1 MDSAADKT
9 FFSARKW
16 LEYAYRYARALRLS
30 PYGLVGVMLARMSA
44 LTPPN
49 VVAQLTPHDMP
60 MTLNVNVALVG
71 PTGSGKGRTMGQARH
86 LMPSPPLC
94 MLEEVKP
101 KTGESIPAKFVAK
114 VPATDGDGKPIK
126 GEYMDKVM
134 TDRCL
139 LLMPEVVSLKAA
151 MSRQGSIILP
161 TLLESFSNEPLGDD
175 TKGKQFQIKLP
186 PYAYRLAAVVGVQP
200 NNAGV
205 LFDEAQTGLA
215 GRFAYM
221 PSVDTDAP
229 SRRPEP
235 PTGVFP
241 YDPCRIPEG
250 NGLDALAALLK
261 YGSLDNMPQN
271 GPDAREGYPLTIISF
286 PSAATEY
293 ADHMQRLGVLGQA
306 TALDAHRVELV
317 ARFAALLALM
327 DYRLEVSREDWDL
340 SMLFMD
346 VSDRIR
352 AECMEQSRRSAVDVQ
367 AEQISVKRDA
377 EEQADRSVA
386 ERAKTRLLDLLDTLD
401 PAREG
406 VPFKT
411 LKLRLSKPQQRVCE
425 DVLEDLYKGGLVD
438 RREGPRGG
446 DVYSLS
452 LN

>member
-114 VPATDGDGKPIK
+114 VPATDGDGKPVK

-151 MSRQGSIILP
+151 MSRQGSTILP

-241 YDPCRIPEG
+241 YDPCRIPDG

-293 ADHMQRLGVLGQA
+293 ADHMQRLSVLGQA

-327 DYRLEVSREDWDL
+327 DCRLEVNREDWDL

-377 EEQADRSVA
+377 EEQANA
-386 ERAKTRLLDLLDTLD
+386 QIIERAKVRLLDLLDAMD
-401 PAREG
+401 PTCEG
-406 VPFKT
+406 IT
-411 LKLRLSKPQQRVCE
+411 ERDLRNRLSPPQRKVMG
-425 DVLEDLYKGGLVD
+425 DALTDLYKGGKID
-438 RREGPRGG
+438 RREGPQGG
-446 DVYSLS
+446 DIYSLS
-452 LN
+452 VA

>member
-241 YDPCRIPEG
+241 YDPC
-250 NGLDALAALLK
+250 
-261 YGSLDNMPQN
+261 
-271 GPDAREGYPLTIISF
+271 
-286 PSAATEY
+286 
-293 ADHMQRLGVLGQA
+293 
-306 TALDAHRVELV
+306 
-317 ARFAALLALM
+317 
-327 DYRLEVSREDWDL
+327 VSRRETDWTRSPPCL
-340 SMLFMD
+340 STVPWTTCPRTGRM
-346 VSDRIR
+346 R
-352 AECMEQSRRSAVDVQ
+352 ARATRLRSSRFHPPRRSTRTICNDSASLVRLPRWMRT
-367 AEQISVKRDA
+367 AWNWWRDS
-377 EEQADRSVA
+377 RHCSPSWITGW
-386 ERAKTRLLDLLDTLD
+386 R
-401 PAREG
+401 
-406 VPFKT
+406 
-411 LKLRLSKPQQRVCE
+411 
-425 DVLEDLYKGGLVD
+425 
-438 RREGPRGG
+438 
-446 DVYSLS
+446 
-452 LN
+452 

>member
-1 MDSAADKT
+1 M
-9 FFSARKW
+9 
-16 LEYAYRYARALRLS
+16 
-30 PYGLVGVMLARMSA
+30 
-44 LTPPN
+44 
-49 VVAQLTPHDMP
+49 
-60 MTLNVNVALVG
+60 
-71 PTGSGKGRTMGQARH
+71 
-86 LMPSPPLC
+86 
-94 MLEEVKP
+94 
-101 KTGESIPAKFVAK
+101 
-114 VPATDGDGKPIK
+114 
-126 GEYMDKVM
+126 
-134 TDRCL
+134 
-139 LLMPEVVSLKAA
+139 
-151 MSRQGSIILP
+151 
-161 TLLESFSNEPLGDD
+161 
-175 TKGKQFQIKLP
+175 
-186 PYAYRLAAVVGVQP
+186 
-200 NNAGV
+200 
-205 LFDEAQTGLA
+205 
-215 GRFAYM
+215 
-221 PSVDTDAP
+221 
-229 SRRPEP
+229 
-235 PTGVFP
+235 
-241 YDPCRIPEG
+241 
-250 NGLDALAALLK
+250 
-261 YGSLDNMPQN
+261 
-271 GPDAREGYPLTIISF
+271 
-286 PSAATEY
+286 
-293 ADHMQRLGVLGQA
+293 
-306 TALDAHRVELV
+306 ELV

>member
-221 PSVDTDAP
+221 PSVDTDVP

-327 DYRLEVSREDWDL
+327 DYRLEVSREDWDP
-340 SMLFMD
+340 
-346 VSDRIR
+346 VSYTHLR
-352 AECMEQSRRSAVDVQ
+352 AHE
-367 AEQISVKRDA
+367 
-377 EEQADRSVA
+377 
-386 ERAKTRLLDLLDTLD
+386 T
-401 PAREG
+401 
-406 VPFKT
+406 
-411 LKLRLSKPQQRVCE
+411 
-425 DVLEDLYKGGLVD
+425 
-438 RREGPRGG
+438 
-446 DVYSLS
+446 
-452 LN
+452 